1 VLSDAS
7 APPSPGYTVVIPV
20 FDDWAAA
27 SLLVPRL
34 DAAFGPAG
42 LRARVLFVDD
52 GSTASPA
59 LALADPLVAIDA
71 IEVLALARNVGHQ
84 RAIALGLAWVEAN
97 RVGTHVLVMD
107 ADGEDDPK
115 DAVNLIAEAARHDH
129 RKVVFARRTR
139 RREGLVFRIGY
150 AAYKLLFR
158 VATGAEISFGNFSVV
173 PWEALRRIARVS
185 EIWNNYAA
193 GVMKSRVPFVTV
205 PTPRSTR
212 LTGESKMNFASLVLH
227 GLSALSVHSDTI
239 SVRAVVASGALV
251 AGMAAL
257 IAVVVGIRVLTP
269 LAIPGWASSVVG
281 LAVIILLQAIS
292 LSSVF
297 AFLVLGTRNAGGF
310 LPSRDH
316 REYVL
321 GVQRVHP
328 APT

>member
-1 VLSDAS
+1 VLSDAN
-7 APPSPGYTVVIPV
+7 APPTAEYTVVIAV
-20 FDDWAAA
+20 FDVWAAA
-27 SLLVPRL
+27 SLLVPGL
-34 DAAFGPAG
+34 EAAFGPAG

-52 GSTASPA
+52 GSPSPPA
-59 LALADPLVAIDA
+59 LAVPEGLDA
-71 IEVLALARNVGHQ
+71 ITTIDVLSLARNVGHQ

-97 RVGTHVLVMD
+97 RPGTHVLVMD

-115 DAVNLIAEAARHDH
+115 DAVNLVAEAARHAH
-129 RKVVFARRTR
+129 RKVVFAQRTR
-139 RREGLVFRIGY
+139 RREGPVFRTGY
-150 AAYKLLFR
+150 IVYKLLFR

-173 PWEALRRIARVS
+173 PWDALRRIARVS

-193 GVMKSRVPFVTV
+193 GVMKSRVAFVTV
-205 PTPRSTR
+205 PTPRSRR
-212 LTGESKMNFASLVLH
+212 LTGQSKMNLTSLILH

-297 AFLVLGTRNAGGF
+297 AFLVLGTRNASGF

-321 GVQRVHP
+321 GVHRVHP
-328 APT
+328 APS